1 VQQNALHEMIIA
13 QAPAVYAL
21 TANPEPLA
29 EQAGPGI
36 LEASFMKD
44 YADFRSTLDLGQC
57 HCASTRH
64 WL

>member
-21 TANPEPLA
+21 TANPEPLV
-29 EQAGPGI
+29 EQAGAGI

-44 YADFRSTLDLGQC
+44 YADLSA
-57 HCASTRH
+57 HP
-64 WL
+64 